1 MPRGEYR
8 DSGGWVIV
16 NYEGRFTMPMHR
28 SDYEDHGYKPAFES
42 LPMKEPHGNGATKD
56 LKRRAN

>member
-28 SDYEDHGYKPAFES
+28 ADYEDHGYKPDFAA
-42 LPMKEPHGNGATKD
+42 LPLRSANGKDARPDTRRKPH
-56 LKRRAN
+56 